1 MEPLPPVKE
10 VEYRCY
16 VGKIFEE
23 LSGAEFITFAFET
36 AKEFSSFRYEI
47 AVRYRIQPNLL
58 EFKVL
63 GMTATR
69 TMMPAHGTARS
80 VLKLPMLPYGVY
92 GVKMIKS
99 DGTENIFSI
108 EISKR
113 GVQILAPVPRKRFLD
128 LIIEREAISPIA
140 KISSTISKTPPPPLI
155 PRTIQ
160 KRQPPP
166 PTPEELAIL
175 EALRTETPEE
185 RDAREEAELFGGG
198 AKRVDKSELKE
209 LGADAKATK
218 STPAADKGPVK
229 PEAKHDPKHAAKHE
243 PKHEAR
249 HDSKHETKHDS
260 KHDAKHEEKH
270 PAKGANH
277 TAKHNGKAE
286 AKHASKPAPAK
297 SAVKPAAK
305 PAPAKGKLTAKAGKT
320 KTAATTVTR
329 HAAKSTA
336 KQAPAKKA
344 APAAKHVAKKPT
356 KSGTT
361 KTGSS
366 RTAKSAAHGKK
377 AVHAKKR

>member
-108 EISKR
+108 EINKK
-113 GVQILAPVPRKRFLD
+113 GITILPPVPRKRFLD
-128 LIIEREAISPIA
+128 LIVENKAASPGA
-140 KISSTISKTPPPPLI
+140 KIVSTISKTPPPPLI

-175 EALRTETPEE
+175 EALRSETPEE

-198 AKRVDKSELKE
+198 SKKIDKTELKE
-209 LGADAKATK
+209 LGVDAKNAK
-218 STPAADKGPVK
+218 ASAAAK
-229 PEAKHDPKHAAKHE
+229 PPTNGKHESAKHDAKY
-243 PKHEAR
+243 
-249 HDSKHETKHDS
+249 DV
-260 KHDAKHEEKH
+260 KHDAKHDVKH
-270 PAKGANH
+270 D
-277 TAKHNGKAE
+277 AKHDVKHDAKHDAKHAPKPD
-286 AKHASKPAPAK
+286 AKHASKPVAKPAQ
-297 SAVKPAAK
+297 AKPAAK
-305 PAPAKGKLTAKAGKT
+305 PAPAKSKATAKTGKT

-329 HAAKSTA
+329 HAATKHSA

-344 APAAKHVAKKPT
+344 APAAKHAVKKTT
-356 KSGTT
+356 KSAPA
-361 KTGSS
+361 KTGSA
-366 RTAKSAAHGKK
+366 RTAKSPAHGKK
-377 AVHAKKR
+377 PVAKKR

>member
-99 DGTENIFSI
+99 DGTENLFSI
-108 EISKR
+108 EITKR
-113 GVQILAPVPRKRFLD
+113 GVAILPPVPRKRFLD
-128 LIIEREAISPIA
+128 LIVESEASAPQA
-140 KISSTISKTPPPPLI
+140 KITSTISKTPPPPLI

-198 AKRVDKSELKE
+198 AKKVDKTELKE
-209 LGADAKATK
+209 LG
-218 STPAADKGPVK
+218 V
-229 PEAKHDPKHAAKHE
+229 DPKAVKADAAKHGKADHAKDNHA
-243 PKHEAR
+243 KHEAPKAAAKAHS
-249 HDSKHETKHDS
+249 HDTKPTAKHETKPA
-260 KHDAKHEEKH
+260 AK
-270 PAKGANH
+270 A
-277 TAKHNGKAE
+277 
-286 AKHASKPAPAK
+286 APAK
-297 SAVKPAAK
+297 SAPAKPAAK
-305 PAPAKGKLTAKAGKT
+305 HAPAKAKSPAKSAKT

-329 HAAKSTA
+329 HAASKTA
-336 KQAPAKKA
+336 SKQAPAKKPA
-344 APAAKHVAKKPT
+344 HAAKPVAKKTT
-356 KSGTT
+356 KSAPA
-361 KTGSS
+361 KTGSA
-366 RTAKSAAHGKK
+366 RTAKSPAHGKK
-377 AVHAKKR
+377 VVAAKKR